1 MQEAR
6 EKQEAAGTTF
16 ADKTAS
22 TPNAMMYRLALLCA
36 AAALVVKRADGQ
48 ECTSHGEC
56 DAGAAGCDDYPCYC
70 KIAGCTGDGCTTS
83 TGLAECE
90 DCVNAF
96 LAIATRHP
104 LQDTFAPIDGT
115 IPDAC
120 AKQDELKGEVG
131 ACEMELMRC
140 LTDPECVETFRA
152 PDSCGEDFE
161 CDGDE
166 EFDLDRCCGEDIC
179 EALNECYVLHAFD
192 DDDDDDD
199 DYSGIGA
206 TSCYTGMYI
215 AIAIVAA
222 LLIVVGIVLV
232 VFCCCCRNK
241 NKPAV
246 VQQQQPQ
253 MMQQQQP
260 MMVQQPMVVSA

>member
-1 MQEAR
+1 
-6 EKQEAAGTTF
+6 
-16 ADKTAS
+16 
-22 TPNAMMYRLALLCA
+22 MMYRLALLCA

-48 ECTSHGEC
+48 ECTSHAQC
-56 DAGAAGCDDYPCYC
+56 DTGAAVPRLDCGPGGDDYPCYC

-83 TGLAECE
+83 TGVAECE

-179 EALNECYVLHAFD
+179 EALNECYVLHAL
-192 DDDDDDD
+192 DDDDDD

-206 TSCYTGMYI
+206 TSCYTGMFI

-246 VQQQQPQ
+246 VQQQQQQPQ

>member
-1 MQEAR
+1 
-6 EKQEAAGTTF
+6 
-16 ADKTAS
+16 
-22 TPNAMMYRLALLCA
+22 MMYRFALFCA
-36 AAALVVKRADGQ
+36 TAAFVVKRADGQ
-48 ECTSHGEC
+48 ACTSHAHCETLHPEYCSREQGSV
-56 DAGAAGCDDYPCYC
+56 YPCYC
-70 KIAGCTGDGCTTS
+70 KVEATNGETRLGVSGCEACIQRLSKILERD
-83 TGLAECE
+83 
-90 DCVNAF
+90 
-96 LAIATRHP
+96 P
-104 LQDTFAPIDGT
+104 LLDTFAPIDGSM
-115 IPDAC
+115 PDAC
-120 AKQDELKGEVG
+120 KDNEELQGEVDG
-131 ACEMELMRC
+131 CELETMRC
-140 LTDPECVETFRA
+140 VTDPECMETIRA

-179 EALNECYVLHAFD
+179 EDINECYVSNID

-199 DYSGIGA
+199 DDDNIGIGV
-206 TSCYTGMYI
+206 TSCYTGMFI

-246 VQQQQPQ
+246 VQQQQQQQPQ
-253 MMQQQQP
+253 MMLQQQP